1 MNAAY
6 WRLIRGGNA
15 LVGAATVVV
24 GALMVQTDF
33 SPTEGL
39 MITLHAV
46 CVGAF
51 MASWN
56 SFNDV
61 QDATSDAVNHP
72 ERPIPSGDLSEIQAK
87 AMGRAMF
94 LLSIIALLGAML
106 VAARWT
112 NYLIDWLP
120 SIAIWFLAFL
130 LMFHYEMV
138 VPESFMLKHKGLIG
152 NLAVSALVGIVI
164 VFGATA
170 IGGWDIPL
178 VWLVATVAM
187 LVNAAREIVKDIED
201 QEGDIDRNTLTKRV
215 GPQVARAGAQ
225 ILIVLAFLPLVAP
238 YARGMLHPGLLI
250 TQIPAMLT
258 LISVKPKLYRG
269 EDYAAQRMLRVA
281 MMLGLSGFLASV
293 LLPLQYNSLYA

>member
-1 MNAAY
+1 M
-6 WRLIRGGNA
+6 
-15 LVGAATVVV
+15 GAATVAV
-24 GALMVQTDF
+24 GALMVQNHFTQ
-33 SPTEGL
+33 TEAL
-39 MITLHAV
+39 MVILHAI
-46 CVGAF
+46 CVGTF

-61 QDATSDAVNHP
+61 QDAKSDAVNHP

-94 LLSIIALLGAML
+94 LLSIIALLTAMF
-106 VAARWT
+106 VAAKWT
-112 NYLIDWLP
+112 DYLIDWLP
-120 SIAIWFLAFL
+120 SVAIWFLAFL
-130 LMFHYEMV
+130 LMFHYEMI

-152 NLAVSALVGIVI
+152 NLAVSVLVGIVI
-164 VFGATA
+164 VFGANA
-170 IGGWDIPL
+170 IGGWDTPL
-178 VWLVATVAM
+178 VWLVAAVAM

-201 QEGDIDRNTLTKRV
+201 QEGDTDRNTLTKKV
-215 GPQVARAGAQ
+215 GPQAARAGAQ
-225 ILIVLAFLPLVAP
+225 ILVVLAFLPLVAP
-238 YARGMLHPGLLI
+238 YARGMLHPGLLM
-250 TQIPAMLT
+250 TQLPAMLA